1 MPFICENEQCVNHIA
16 VPRELGLTVYMVRVG
31 HMEEKSINRY
41 LYRDY
46 RNDSEFYLCGVCHA
60 AVEMVVRSDR

>member
-16 VPRELGLTVYMVRVG
+16 VPRELDLRTYKVRVG
-31 HMEEKSINRY
+31 VMEDRAINLH